1 VQVSLLPVTD
11 RANVYAAEL
20 AAKLKAQGFRVEI
33 DKRNEKVNF
42 KIREAQLMKI
52 PYMLVIG
59 DREVDAGTVSV
70 RNRRNGDLGAKTFDE
85 FTTMLSEVNKN
96 KTPIE

>member
-1 VQVSLLPVTD
+1 
-11 RANVYAAEL
+11 L
-20 AAKLKAQGFRVEI
+20 AAKLKGQGFRVEI

-70 RNRRNGDLGAKTFDE
+70 RNRRNGDLGVKTFDE
-85 FTTMLSEVNKN
+85 FTAMLSEVNKN